1 MKVTSMANNQYS
13 IEHNGVTYFQS
24 YDVIVAKKSK
34 GKTILD
40 KDYYNYSRTTIK
52 YRNMFLGMLSAS
64 VNEAIKE
71 SDKVNDDSD
80 KAINEND
87 LFNLID
93 SMYERKDD

>member
-1 MKVTSMANNQYS
+1 MKVISMANNQYI

-40 KDYYNYSRTTIK
+40 KDYYEYSRTTIK

-64 VNEAIKE
+64 VKE
-71 SDKVNDDSD
+71 SIRDGKITLGKLN
-80 KAINEND
+80 K
-87 LFNLID
+87 
-93 SMYERKDD
+93 